1 MGLFDKF
8 APGGDANPDEISYE
22 DLQAGLAAKAVTLV
36 DVREPYEFDAGH
48 APEALS
54 LPLSSF
60 DPADLPTDK
69 PVVLICRAGSRS
81 LTALAKAR
89 EAGFAE
95 ARHYRGGMIGW
106 AQSGGDVV

>member
-1 MGLFDKF
+1 VGLFDKF
-8 APGGDANPDEISYE
+8 APGGDANPDEISFE
-22 DLQAGLAAKAVTLV
+22 DLQAGLEAKAYVLV
-36 DVREPYEFDAGH
+36 DVREPNEFDAGH

-54 LPLSSF
+54 LPLSAF
-60 DPADLPTDK
+60 NPADLPTDK

-89 EAGFAE
+89 AAGFAD

-106 AQSGGDVV
+106 AQSGGEVV